1 MHTKAEILALL
12 NAPER
17 LKNLK
22 MLVEEVKRGAL
33 PTPNTG
39 KDVNN
44 HIHTQFSFSP
54 YSPTAAAWFAWQA
67 GLCTAGIIDHDSVA
81 GAKEFLE
88 ACRDCRHRGH
98 RRRRVPGDPR
108 GTPFAD

>member
-1 MHTKAEILALL
+1 MRTKAEILALL

-17 LKNLK
+17 LENLK
-22 MLVEEVKRGAL
+22 KLVDEVKCGAL
-33 PTPNTG
+33 PAPKTE

-44 HIHTQFSFSP
+44 HIHTQYSFSP

-81 GAKEFLE
+81 GAKES
-88 ACRDCRHRGH
+88 
-98 RRRRVPGDPR
+98 
-108 GTPFAD
+108 